1 MTVART
7 TRRLPGFRFEAQT
20 PPLDEA
26 LPRMDVAVFVG
37 FAASGPLHLP
47 VAVEDAAQFA
57 ALFGADAPLAWDA
70 RRGETVYAHLGPAV
84 RAFFR
89 NGGRRCWVVRV
100 AGRTRPNFVY
110 VPGLARLRPGG
121 RLAPALAPARS
132 EGSWSDS
139 LRAAAALISKP
150 LVVSRYSSPLDFEIE
165 SHGADAPVEGD
176 ILRLTFAEGYVPL
189 VTVKSV
195 TTVGA
200 GDVPGRAAV
209 RVLGGAVK
217 WFRVPGEPP
226 IVRSGRAQ
234 VVTFDGRDR
243 TAEAYIAP
251 DSAWG
256 IGQPAPPGKP
266 ISVNLELS
274 PADAPA
280 PGSFVRAK
288 LGTRRLWVRADEVR
302 VLARPS
308 SDEAGTVQVS
318 GEAVWVNKNRPTVVL
333 TPRPTCEKLLFE
345 LRVRSG
351 DADPLSLSDLG
362 FTRSHPRFWGALPC
376 DGSLF
381 RRGLSD
387 DLQHDAVRRETEV
400 PRFPLA
406 GPTGKHVPETY
417 LPVLMPTFPLDY
429 MGPRRRRRTALVRD
443 GLAEFG
449 ADLFLDRDLK
459 GSGTADL
466 LSRADFIRD
475 QSARPRALAGIH
487 TALDLEEATII
498 IVPDAVHTGWQ
509 ERPESEPHPEP
520 SKPRSHPEWWRFLDC
535 AERSTAPPVET
546 PLRGNFLDCGLR
558 VVAAPVLAVGEPD
571 AAGTPALTWSGEADA
586 RFILEE
592 ATSPDW
598 AGAAV
603 IYTGAETQTVVY
615 GRASGDYFYRVR
627 AEAGGYSSNWSNGV
641 GVRVQAA
648 RGWQSKPET
657 SFQSDTL
664 LGVHRALLRMCAAR
678 GDLFA
683 ILSLP
688 DHYREEEA
696 RAHARLLR
704 PNGAGRRTTPSAP
717 GLVAPLGFGESRA
730 LSYGAVYHPWVVG
743 SGEDGRRGL
752 RRYPPD
758 GVAAGLIARRSF
770 ERGAWVAPANEPLY
784 GVVALDPP
792 LRRTH
797 FAALQEAQVNV
808 VRQETRGFLVLS
820 ADTLSDD
827 VDYRPIGVRRL
838 LSLLRRMALRLGAT
852 YVFEPHDEAFR
863 RLVRRGFEGMLGEM
877 FARGAFAGA
886 SPAESYRVITDSTL
900 NTNQMTDLGRF
911 VVELKVAPSLPL
923 TFLTIRLVQSGDR
936 GMAAEEG

>member
-1 MTVART
+1 LTVART

-20 PPLDEA
+20 PPLDEV

-100 AGRTRPNFVY
+100 AGRTRPNFVH
-110 VPGLARLRPGG
+110 VPGLARLKPGG

-139 LRAAAALISKP
+139 LRAAAALLSRP
-150 LVVSRYSSPLDFEIE
+150 LVVGRYTSPLDFEVE
-165 SHGADAPVEGD
+165 SHGPDAPTAGD
-176 ILRLTFAEGYVPL
+176 ILRLTFGEGYVPF

-195 TTVGA
+195 TPVGA
-200 GDVPGRAAV
+200 GDTPGRASV
-209 RVLGGAVK
+209 RVEGRDLR
-217 WFRVPGEPP
+217 WFRVPGDAP
-226 IVRSGRAQ
+226 IVRAGRAQ
-234 VVTFDGRDR
+234 VVTFDGRGKS
-243 TAEAYIAP
+243 AEAFIAP

-256 IGQPAPPGKP
+256 RGQPAPPGRP
-266 ISVNLELS
+266 VSVNLALS

-288 LGTRRLWVRADEVR
+288 LGNRLLWLRADEVR

-308 SDEAGTVQVS
+308 ANHAGTVRVS
-318 GEAVWVNKNRPTVVL
+318 GEAVWVLKNKPTGSLSGRPA
-333 TPRPTCEKLLFE
+333 CEKLLFE

-351 DADPLSLSDLG
+351 DKDPLSLTDLG
-362 FTRSHPRFWGALPC
+362 FARPHPRFWGALPA
-376 DGSLF
+376 DDRLF
-381 RRGLSD
+381 RRGLGD
-387 DLQHDAVRRETEV
+387 DLHHDAVRRETEV

-406 GPTGKHVPETY
+406 GPVGKRVPDSY
-417 LPVLMPTFPLDY
+417 LPVLMPTFPVNYL
-429 MGPRRRRRTALVRD
+429 GPRRRRATALVRD

-449 ADLFLDRDLK
+449 AGLFLDPELK
-459 GSGTADL
+459 ESGTADL
-466 LSRADFIRD
+466 LNRADFIRD

-487 TALDLEEATII
+487 AALDLEEATII
-498 IVPDAVHTGWQ
+498 VVPDATHTGWEEKQ
-509 ERPESEPHPEP
+509 ESEPQPLPPEP
-520 SKPRSHPEWWRFLDC
+520 LPHPEWWRFLSCDERRDPPP
-535 AERSTAPPVET
+535 AEAPP
-546 PLRGNFLDCGLR
+546 RGNFLDCGLR
-558 VVAAPVLAVGEPD
+558 VVAAPTLSTGVPD
-571 AAGTPALTWSGEADA
+571 AAGTPALAWSGEPGT

-598 AGAAV
+598 AGSAV
-603 IYTGAETQTVVY
+603 IYAGPDTQAVIY

-641 GVRVQAA
+641 GVRVRAA
-648 RGWQSKPET
+648 SGWQSKPET
-657 SFQSDTL
+657 SFRPDAL
-664 LGVHRALLRMCAAR
+664 LEVHRALLRTCAAR

-683 ILSLP
+683 VLSLP

-696 RAHARLLR
+696 RGHARLLR
-704 PNGAGRRTTPSAP
+704 PNAARGHLAPAAP
-717 GLVAPLGFGESRA
+717 GAVPPLGFGETRA
-730 LSYGAVYHPWVVG
+730 LSFGAVYHPWVVT
-743 SGEDGRRGL
+743 SGEGGRVGL
-752 RRYPPD
+752 RRCPPD
-758 GVAAGLIARRSF
+758 GAAAGLIARRASA
-770 ERGAWVAPANEPLY
+770 RGAWVAPANEPLR
-784 GVVALDPP
+784 GVVALAPA

-797 FAALQEAQVNV
+797 LASLQEAQVNV

-863 RLVRRGFEGMLGEM
+863 RLVRRGFEGMLGRM

-886 SPAESYRVITDSTL
+886 SPAESFRVITDSTL
-900 NTNQMTDLGRF
+900 NTNRMADLGRF

-923 TFLTIRLVQSGDR
+923 TYLTIRLVQSGDR
-936 GMAAEEG
+936 GLAAEEG

>member
-20 PPLDEA
+20 TPLDEV

-57 ALFGADAPLAWDA
+57 ALFGTDAPLAWDA

-110 VPGLARLRPGG
+110 VPGLARLKPGG
-121 RLAPALAPARS
+121 RIAPALAPARS

-139 LRAAAALISKP
+139 LRAAAALLSRP
-150 LVVSRYSSPLDFEIE
+150 LVVSRYNSPLDFEVE
-165 SHGADAPVEGD
+165 SRGPDAPAAGD
-176 ILRLTFAEGYVPL
+176 ILRLSFAEGYVPL
-189 VTVKSV
+189 VRVKAVSP
-195 TTVGA
+195 VGA
-200 GDVPGRAAV
+200 GDTSGRATL
-209 RVLGGAVK
+209 RVLGGEVR

-226 IVRSGRAQ
+226 IVRAGRAW
-234 VVTFDGRDR
+234 VFTFDGR
-243 TAEAYIAP
+243 TTSAEAYIAP

-256 IGQPAPPGKP
+256 EGEPAPPGKP
-266 ISVNLELS
+266 IAVNLELS

-280 PGSFVRAK
+280 PGSFVRVK
-288 LGTRRLWVRADEVR
+288 LGNRRLWVRADEVR

-308 SDEAGTVQVS
+308 SSDAGTVQVS
-318 GEAVWVNKNRPTVVL
+318 GEAVWVNKRKPSVA
-333 TPRPTCEKLLFE
+333 PESEPTCEKLLFE

-351 DADPLSLSDLG
+351 DQDPLTLTDLG
-362 FTRSHPRFWGALPC
+362 FTRMHPRFWGALPA
-376 DGSLF
+376 DNSLF
-381 RRGLSD
+381 RRLGD
-387 DLQHDAVRRETEV
+387 DLHHDAVRRETED

-406 GPTGKHVPETY
+406 GPVGRRVPDIY
-417 LPVLMPTFPLDY
+417 LPVLMPTFPVNYLR
-429 MGPRRRRRTALVRD
+429 PRMRRATALVRD

-449 ADLFLDRDLK
+449 ADLFLDRELK
-459 GSGTADL
+459 ETGTTDL
-466 LSRADFIRD
+466 LNRADFVRD

-487 TALDLEEATII
+487 AALDLEEATII
-498 IVPDAVHTGWQ
+498 VVPDATHTGWEEKQ
-509 ERPESEPHPEP
+509 ESEPQPQPPEP
-520 SKPRSHPEWWRFLDC
+520 LPHPEWWRFLDC
-535 AERSTAPPVET
+535 EQRRDPPPAEA
-546 PLRGNFLDCGLR
+546 PLRGNFLDCDLR
-558 VVAAPVLAVGEPD
+558 VVAAPTLSKGVPD
-571 AAGTPALTWSGEADA
+571 AAGTPALSWSGEPGA
-586 RFILEE
+586 RFVLEE

-603 IYTGAETQTVVY
+603 IYAGSDTQAVIY

-627 AEAGGYSSNWSNGV
+627 AEAEGFSSNWSNGV

-648 RGWQSKPET
+648 SGWQTKPDT
-657 SFQSDTL
+657 SFRPDAL
-664 LGVHRALLRMCAAR
+664 LEVHRALLRVCAAR

-683 ILSLP
+683 VLSLP
-688 DHYREEEA
+688 GHYREEEA
-696 RAHARLLR
+696 RGHARLLR
-704 PNGAGRRTTPSAP
+704 PNGARRNLAP
-717 GLVAPLGFGESRA
+717 TVSGAVAPLGFGETRA
-730 LSYGAVYHPWVVG
+730 LSFGAVYHPWVVNT
-743 SGEDGRRGL
+743 GEGGRVGL
-752 RRYPPD
+752 RRCPPD
-758 GVAAGLIARRSF
+758 GAAAGLIARRAF
-770 ERGAWVAPANEPLY
+770 VRGAWVAPANEPLR

-792 LRRTH
+792 LGRAH
-797 FAALQEAQVNV
+797 LASLQEAQINV

-827 VDYRPIGVRRL
+827 VDYRPVGVRRL

-863 RLVRRGFEGMLGEM
+863 RLVRRGFEGMLGQM

-886 SPAESYRVITDSTL
+886 SPAESFRVVTDSTL
-900 NTNQMTDLGRF
+900 NTNRMADLGRF

-923 TFLTIRLVQSGDR
+923 TFLTVRLVQSGDR

>member
-20 PPLDEA
+20 PPLDEV

-47 VAVEDAAQFA
+47 VAVEDATQFA
-57 ALFGADAPLAWDA
+57 ALFGTDAPLAWDA

-100 AGRTRPNFVY
+100 AGRTRPNFIH
-110 VPGLARLRPGG
+110 VPGLARLKPGG
-121 RLAPALAPARS
+121 SRLAPALAPARS

-139 LRAAAALISKP
+139 LRAAAALLSRP
-150 LVVSRYSSPLDFEIE
+150 LVVSRYTSPLDFEVE
-165 SHGADAPVEGD
+165 SHGSDAPTTGD
-176 ILRLTFAEGYVPL
+176 ILRLTFDEGYVPL

-195 TTVGA
+195 TPVGA
-200 GDVPGRAAV
+200 GRAAL
-209 RVLGGAVK
+209 RIEGGDIR

-226 IVRSGRAQ
+226 IVRAGRAQ
-234 VVTFDGRDR
+234 VVTFDGRS
-243 TAEAYIAP
+243 TSAEVFIAP

-256 IGQPAPPGKP
+256 RGQPAPPGRP
-266 ISVNLELS
+266 IAVNLALP

-288 LGTRRLWVRADEVR
+288 LGNRRLWVRADEVR

-308 SDEAGTVQVS
+308 SDQDGTVQVS
-318 GEAVWVNKNRPTVVL
+318 GEAVWIHKNKPTSVL
-333 TPRPTCEKLLFE
+333 TPTPTCEKLLFE

-351 DADPLSLSDLG
+351 DRDPLSLTDLG
-362 FTRSHPRFWGALPC
+362 FTRLHPRFWGALPA
-376 DGSLF
+376 DDSLF
-381 RRGLSD
+381 SRGLD
-387 DLQHDAVRRETEV
+387 YDFQHDAVRRETEV

-406 GPTGKHVPETY
+406 GPVGKCVPDTY
-417 LPVLMPTFPLDY
+417 LPVLMPTFPLNY
-429 MGPRRRRRTALVRD
+429 LGPRRRRRTALVRD

-449 ADLFLDRDLK
+449 PALFIDHELK
-459 GSGTADL
+459 ETGTADL
-466 LSRADFIRD
+466 LNRADFIRD
-475 QSARPRALAGIH
+475 QSARPRALAGVH

-498 IVPDAVHTGWQ
+498 VVPDAIHTGWE
-509 ERPESEPHPEP
+509 ERHQSEPHPQPSEP
-520 SKPRSHPEWWRFLDC
+520 LPHPEWWRFLSCD
-535 AERSTAPPVET
+535 ERRDPPPVEA

-558 VVAAPVLAVGEPD
+558 VVTAPTLSTGEPD
-571 AAGTPALTWSGEADA
+571 AAGTPALAWSGERGS
-586 RFILEE
+586 RFVLEE

-598 AGAAV
+598 ADAAV
-603 IYTGAETQTVVY
+603 IYAGADTQAVVY

-641 GVRVQAA
+641 GVHVQTAS
-648 RGWQSKPET
+648 GWQSKPANT
-657 SFQSDTL
+657 FRPDTL
-664 LGVHRALLRMCAAR
+664 LAVHRALLRMCAAR

-683 ILSLP
+683 VLSLP

-696 RAHARLLR
+696 RGHANLLR
-704 PNGAGRRTTPSAP
+704 PNASGRRAASVGPSP
-717 GLVAPLGFGESRA
+717 VAPLGFGETRA
-730 LSYGAVYHPWVVG
+730 LSFGAVYHPWVIN
-743 SGEDGRRGL
+743 SGEGGRRSL
-752 RRYPPD
+752 RRCPPD
-758 GVAAGLIARRSF
+758 GAAAGLIARRAF
-770 ERGAWVAPANEPLY
+770 ARGAWVAPANEPLR

-797 FAALQEAQVNV
+797 YASLQEAQINV
-808 VRQETRGFLVLS
+808 IRQETRGFLVLS

-863 RLVRRGFEGMLGEM
+863 RLVRRGFEGMLGQM

-886 SPAESYRVITDSTL
+886 SPAESFRVVTDSTL

-923 TFLTIRLVQSGDR
+923 TFITIRLVQSGDR

>member
-20 PPLDEA
+20 PPLDEV

-110 VPGLARLRPGG
+110 VPGLARLKPDG
-121 RLAPALAPARS
+121 RLAPALARARS

-139 LRAAAALISKP
+139 LQAAAALLSRP
-150 LVVSRYSSPLDFEIE
+150 LVVSRYNSPADFEVE
-165 SHGADAPVEGD
+165 PHGPDAPTAGD
-176 ILRLTFAEGYVPL
+176 ILRLTFDEGYVPF
-189 VTVKSV
+189 VMVKSV
-195 TTVGA
+195 TPVGA
-200 GDVPGRAAV
+200 GDTPGRIAV
-209 RVLGGAVK
+209 RVEGGEVR
-217 WFRVPGEPP
+217 WFRVPAEPP
-226 IVRSGRAQ
+226 IVKTGRAQ
-234 VVTFDGRDR
+234 VVTFDGRSR
-243 TAEAYIAP
+243 TTNANVAP

-256 IGQPAPPGKP
+256 RGQPAPPGRP
-266 ISVNLELS
+266 VAVNLALS

-280 PGSFVRAK
+280 PGSFVRAT
-288 LGTRRLWVRADEVR
+288 LGNRRLWLRADEVR
-302 VLARPS
+302 VLRRPVGGN
-308 SDEAGTVQVS
+308 AGTVQVS
-318 GEAVWVNKNRPTVVL
+318 GDAVWLLKNRPTGSL
-333 TPRPTCEKLLFE
+333 KPPTACEKLLFE
-345 LRVRSG
+345 LRVRNG
-351 DADPLSLSDLG
+351 DEDPLSLSDLG
-362 FTRSHPRFWGALPC
+362 FTRSHPRFWGALPA
-376 DGSLF
+376 DDSLF
-381 RRGLSD
+381 RRGMTD
-387 DLQHDAVRRETEV
+387 DLNHDAVRRETEA

-406 GPTGKHVPETY
+406 GPVGRSAPDTY
-417 LPVLMPTFPLDY
+417 LPVLMPTFPLNY
-429 MGPRRRRRTALVRD
+429 LGPRRRRRTALVRD

-449 ADLFLDRDLK
+449 SDLFLDRELK
-459 GSGTADL
+459 ETGTDDL

-487 TALDLEEATII
+487 AALDLEEATII
-498 IVPDAVHTGWQ
+498 VVPDATHTGWEEKQ
-509 ERPESEPHPEP
+509 ESEPHPQPSEP
-520 SKPRSHPEWWRFLDC
+520 LPHPEWWRFLDC
-535 AERSTAPPVET
+535 DERRDAPPAEA
-546 PLRGNFLDCGLR
+546 PLRENFLDCGLR
-558 VVAAPVLAVGEPD
+558 VVAAPTLTAGEPD
-571 AAGTPALTWSGEADA
+571 AAGTLALSWAGEPGA
-586 RFILEE
+586 RFVLEE
-592 ATSPDW
+592 ATTPDW
-598 AGAAV
+598 ASSAV
-603 IYTGAETQTVVY
+603 IYEGTDTQTIVY
-615 GRASGDYFYRVR
+615 GRASGSYFYRVR
-627 AEAGGYSSNWSNGV
+627 AEADGYSSNWSNGV
-641 GVRVQAA
+641 GVRVQPSS
-648 RGWQSKPET
+648 GWQTKPET
-657 SFQSDTL
+657 SFRPDTL
-664 LGVHRALLRMCAAR
+664 LEVHCSLLRVSAAR

-683 ILSLP
+683 VLSLP

-696 RAHARLLR
+696 RGHARQLS
-704 PNGAGRRTTPSAP
+704 PTAGASRFAAVGQ
-717 GLVAPLGFGESRA
+717 GLVAPLGFGETRA
-730 LSYGAVYHPWVVG
+730 LSFGAVYHPWVVS
-743 SGEDGRRGL
+743 SGEGGRRGL
-752 RRYPPD
+752 RRCPPD
-758 GVAAGLIARRSF
+758 GAAAGLIARRAF
-770 ERGAWVAPANEPLY
+770 ARGAWVAPANEPLR

-797 FAALQEAQVNV
+797 LASLQESQVNV
-808 VRQETRGFLVLS
+808 IRQETRGFLVLS

-838 LSLLRRMALRLGAT
+838 LGLLRRMALRLGAT

-886 SPAESYRVITDSTL
+886 SPAESFRVITDSTL

>member
-1 MTVART
+1 LTVART

-20 PPLDEA
+20 PPLDEV

-100 AGRTRPNFVY
+100 AGRTRPNFIH
-110 VPGLARLRPGG
+110 VPGLARVKPGG

-139 LRAAAALISKP
+139 LQSAAALLSRP
-150 LVVSRYSSPLDFEIE
+150 VVVTRYRSPTDFEVE
-165 SHGADAPVEGD
+165 SRGADAPTEGD
-176 ILRLTFAEGYVPL
+176 ILRLTFEEGYVPIL
-189 VTVKSV
+189 TVKSV
-195 TTVGA
+195 TPVAA
-200 GDVPGRAAV
+200 GDAQGRAAV
-209 RVLGGAVK
+209 RVEGGEVR
-217 WFRVPGEPP
+217 WFRVPAEPP
-226 IVRSGRAQ
+226 IVRAGRAQ
-234 VVTFDGRDR
+234 VVTFDGRSKS
-243 TAEAYIAP
+243 AEAFVAP

-256 IGQPAPPGKP
+256 RGQPAPPGKP
-266 ISVNLELS
+266 VSINLALS

-280 PGSFVRAK
+280 PGSFVRAR
-288 LGTRRLWVRADEVR
+288 LGNRRLWLRSDEVR

-308 SDEAGTVQVS
+308 SGGAGTVRVS
-318 GEAVWVNKNRPTVVL
+318 GEAVWLLKNKPTGSL
-333 TPRPTCEKLLFE
+333 KPPAACEKLLFE

-351 DADPLSLSDLG
+351 DEDPLSLTDLG
-362 FTRSHPRFWGALPC
+362 FTRTHARFWGALPA

-381 RRGLSD
+381 RRGIGED
-387 DLQHDAVRRETEV
+387 FNHDAVRRETET

-406 GPTGKHVPETY
+406 GPEGRLAPDTY

-429 MGPRRRRRTALVRD
+429 LGPRRRQRTALERD

-449 ADLFLDRDLK
+449 SDLFLDRDLEET
-459 GSGTADL
+459 GTADL
-466 LSRADFIRD
+466 LNRADFIRD
-475 QSARPRALAGIH
+475 QSARPRALVGIH
-487 TALDLEEATII
+487 AALDLEEATII
-498 IVPDAVHTGWQ
+498 VVPDATHTGWE
-509 ERPESEPHPEP
+509 ERREGEPRPQP
-520 SKPRSHPEWWRFLDC
+520 SDPLPHPEWWRFLDC
-535 AERSTAPPVET
+535 DKRREPPLAEAPLKE
-546 PLRGNFLDCGLR
+546 NFLDCDLR
-558 VVAAPVLAVGEPD
+558 VIDAPTLAAGEPD
-571 AAGTPALTWSGEADA
+571 AAGTLALSWSGEPGA
-586 RFILEE
+586 RFVLEE
-592 ATSPDW
+592 STVPDW

-603 IYTGAETQTVVY
+603 VYEGRDTQTIVY
-615 GRASGDYFYRVR
+615 GRASGNYFYRVR

-641 GVRVQAA
+641 GVRVQPSS
-648 RGWQSKPET
+648 GWQTKPDT
-657 SFQSDTL
+657 SFRPDTL
-664 LGVHRALLRMCAAR
+664 LEVHCSLLRVCAAR
-678 GDLFA
+678 GDLLA
-683 ILSLP
+683 VLSLP

-696 RAHARLLR
+696 RAHTLQLR
-704 PNGAGRRTTPSAP
+704 PSAGATRFASVGQGP
-717 GLVAPLGFGESRA
+717 VAPLGYGETRA
-730 LSYGAVYHPWVVG
+730 LSFGAVYHPWVIT
-743 SGEDGRRGL
+743 SGEGGRRGL
-752 RRYPPD
+752 RRCPPD
-758 GVAAGLIARRSF
+758 GAAAGLIARRAF
-770 ERGAWVAPANEPLY
+770 ARGAWVAPANDPLR
-784 GVVALDPP
+784 GAVALDPP

-797 FAALQEAQVNV
+797 LASLQEAQVNV
-808 VRQETRGFLVLS
+808 VRQETRGFMVLS

-838 LSLLRRMALRLGAT
+838 LALLRRMALRLGAT
-852 YVFEPHDEAFR
+852 YVFEPHDDSFR

-886 SPAESYRVITDSTL
+886 TPAESFRVVTDSTL
-900 NTNQMTDLGRF
+900 NTNQMADLGRF